1 MAHDVSGLVIES
13 RCFVRLMV
21 TRWWCLFF
29 SGVPTL
35 LREGIYFCYSGKG
48 VDGIRYSD
56 KFVRGGDRLKMSCN
70 GCRVLRKGCSE
81 SCILR
86 PCLQWID
93 SADAQGHATVFVA
106 KFFGRAGLMGFITA
120 VPETQRPGMSI
131 FLKIRHLQ
139 DFHCSVL
146 FFLNDLF
153 IAYALHVSDLQIVS
167 NLFFKYTLNGT
178 CMLRTFIM
186 IYNYFSPVSTAL
198 FQSLLYEACGRTVNP
213 VFGAVGLLWAGN
225 WQVCQAAVETVL
237 KGGSLKTPSP
247 SSQTFSTL
255 PQGPL
260 HPSNP
265 GKDLSAASRGRE
277 SLLPSI
283 ITSAKECNV
292 DTHDLKVRVVGTGP
306 GNQFLRTNGYES
318 KLDHAVAT
326 TAVVKASWDRKWDVN
341 LQPEWP
347 VKQQQQQQGQRPTA
361 KGNVVVNSHV
371 ITWPEALGTKLVQPK
386 VGEKRER
393 EFFTGAPGV
402 LTPAPRRVQPC
413 GVGEYGMYGHGMTIK
428 DSKFLYDDEE
438 TVVGSTEHLD
448 LGLTLMVKDG
458 KGGQITGLKRVYS
471 PSCDSVNSEGSVTS
485 LDTTPRQ
492 GHNHHAS
499 FSSQMGFGH
508 GDKAHGH
515 MMSRKL
521 LPLLL

>member
-1 MAHDVSGLVIES
+1 
-13 RCFVRLMV
+13 
-21 TRWWCLFF
+21 
-29 SGVPTL
+29 
-35 LREGIYFCYSGKG
+35 
-48 VDGIRYSD
+48 
-56 KFVRGGDRLKMSCN
+56 MSCN

-86 PCLQWID
+86 PCLQWIE

-120 VPETQRPGMSI
+120 VPETQRP
-131 FLKIRHLQ
+131 
-139 DFHCSVL
+139 
-146 FFLNDLF
+146 
-153 IAYALHVSDLQIVS
+153 
-167 NLFFKYTLNGT
+167 
-178 CMLRTFIM
+178 
-186 IYNYFSPVSTAL
+186 AL

-237 KGGSLKTPSP
+237 KGGSLKAPSP
-247 SSQTFSTL
+247 GSQTFSTL

-265 GKDLSAASRGRE
+265 GKDTSAASRGGMGRE

-283 ITSAKECNV
+283 ITSTKEHNV
-292 DTHDLKVRVVGTGP
+292 DAHDLKARVVGTGP
-306 GNQFLRTNGYES
+306 GNQFLRVSNGYES
-318 KLDHAVAT
+318 KLEA
-326 TAVVKASWDRKWDVN
+326 KPRWDRKWDVN
-341 LQPEWP
+341 
-347 VKQQQQQQGQRPTA
+347 QGPTA

-371 ITWPEALGTKLVQPK
+371 ITWPESKLVLPK

-393 EFFTGAPGV
+393 DLSMGAAAAAPV
-402 LTPAPRRVQPC
+402 LTPAPRRVRV
-413 GVGEYGMYGHGMTIK
+413 GGEYGYGMLLK
-428 DSKFLYDDEE
+428 DPKFLYDDEE

-448 LGLTLMVKDG
+448 LGLTLKVKDG
-458 KGGQITGLKRVYS
+458 KGLKRVYS

-485 LDTTPRQ
+485 LDTTPR
-492 GHNHHAS
+492 HHHHAS

-508 GDKAHGH
+508 GDH
-515 MMSRKL
+515 MKL

>member
-1 MAHDVSGLVIES
+1 
-13 RCFVRLMV
+13 
-21 TRWWCLFF
+21 
-29 SGVPTL
+29 
-35 LREGIYFCYSGKG
+35 
-48 VDGIRYSD
+48 
-56 KFVRGGDRLKMSCN
+56 MSCN

-86 PCLQWID
+86 PCLQWIE

-120 VPETQRPGMSI
+120 VPENQRP
-131 FLKIRHLQ
+131 
-139 DFHCSVL
+139 
-146 FFLNDLF
+146 
-153 IAYALHVSDLQIVS
+153 
-167 NLFFKYTLNGT
+167 
-178 CMLRTFIM
+178 
-186 IYNYFSPVSTAL
+186 AL

-225 WQVCQAAVETVL
+225 WHVCQAAVETVL
-237 KGGSLKTPSP
+237 KGGSLKAPSP
-247 SSQTFSTL
+247 CSQSFSTL

-265 GKDLSAASRGRE
+265 GKDMSAASRGRE
-277 SLLPSI
+277 SLIPSI
-283 ITSAKECNV
+283 ITSTKEHNV
-292 DTHDLKVRVVGTGP
+292 DTHDLKARVVGTGP
-306 GNQFLRTNGYES
+306 GNQFQRANGYES
-318 KLDHAVAT
+318 KLDHAAAAAA
-326 TAVVKASWDRKWDVN
+326 AVVKSSWDRKWDVN

-347 VKQQQQQQGQRPTA
+347 VKLQQQQQQGPTA

-371 ITWPEALGTKLVQPK
+371 ITWPEALGNKLVQPK

-393 EFFTGAPGV
+393 DLSMVAPGLQV
-402 LTPAPRRVQPC
+402 LTPAPRRVKPC
-413 GVGEYGMYGHGMTIK
+413 GAGEYGMYGHGMLVK
-428 DSKFLYDDEE
+428 DQKFLYDDEE

-492 GHNHHAS
+492 GHHHHAS

-508 GDKAHGH
+508 GDMAGH
-515 MMSRKL
+515 MMNRKL